1 MSDSEVS
8 ILSKEFIEIEDP
20 IATSITVYTTHQ
32 LPCTLNIYFDSVPTE
47 QLNSLETK
55 LFEVLN
61 GVVNDGIDM
70 ERMATVIKTERDRI
84 LLDAEKKPASRLRG
98 KLLNEALYGSLDGKT
113 LLEEVKDLV
122 QYELLA
128 EWTSEQWISLLKR

>member
-1 MSDSEVS
+1 M
-8 ILSKEFIEIEDP
+8 
-20 IATSITVYTTHQ
+20 
-32 LPCTLNIYFDSVPTE
+32 
-47 QLNSLETK
+47 
-55 LFEVLN
+55 LN